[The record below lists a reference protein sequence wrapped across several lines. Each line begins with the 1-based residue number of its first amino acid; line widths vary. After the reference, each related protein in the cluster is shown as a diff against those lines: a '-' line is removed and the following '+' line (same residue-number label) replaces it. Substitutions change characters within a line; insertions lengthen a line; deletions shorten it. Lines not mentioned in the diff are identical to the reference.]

1 MKRFIPTIVLVVV
14 LIGAFW
20 YASSQSFFKK
30 EEEEPLSKP
39 LVTMKQEDIAGFKLK
54 EEGLEFQK
62 KDGKWTMVK
71 PAAMPIET
79 STVDSWLASFTALKH
94 DGEVDANPANLSAF
108 GLSSPT
114 KEFEVTLTD
123 GSVKTVQI
131 GSPLPIAGHF
141 YTKLKDAPAVYKLA
155 EQQITTLQK
164 DLMSFMN
171 KSPFK
176 LNYLDVVGVELQW
189 KGAKKSL
196 VKSDKTK
203 TFNDSAWTLDGQE
216 VKAGDI
222 EPAVDKLLFAV
233 TDQLVR
239 PASEVKLDTAE
250 FKLEIKFSKEG
261 KESAD
266 VYAGKL
272 ENGYVWIAKQGEAW
286 AYAVPDS
293 EVQVIFDAY
302 KKPQAK

>member
-1 MKRFIPTIVLVVV
+1 MKRFIPTIVLLVV

-30 EEEEPLSKP
+30 EEEEPVSKP

-54 EEGLEFQK
+54 EEGLEFEK

-71 PAAMPIET
+71 PAAMPVET
-79 STVDSWLASFTALKH
+79 STVESWLGSFTALKH
-94 DGEVDANPANLSAF
+94 DGEVEANPSDLSVF

-114 KEFEVTLTD
+114 KEFEVTLND
-123 GSVKTVQI
+123 GTVKTVQI

-141 YTKLKDAPAVYKLA
+141 YTKLKDSPAIYKLA
-155 EQQITTLQK
+155 DQQITTLQK

-189 KGAKKSL
+189 KGAKKSV
-196 VKSDKTK
+196 VKTDKTK
-203 TFNDSAWTLDGQE
+203 SFNESAWTLDGKE
-216 VKAGDI
+216 VKAGDV
-222 EPAVDKLLFAV
+222 EPAIDKLLFAV

-239 PASEVKLDTAE
+239 PASELKLDTAE
-250 FKLEIKFSKEG
+250 LKLEIKFSKEG
-261 KESAD
+261 KESSD

-272 ENGYVWIAKQGEAW
+272 DNGLVWIVKQGDSW
-286 AYAVPDS
+286 AYALAETD
-293 EVQVIFDAY
+293 VQVIFDAY
-302 KKPQAK
+302 KKTEAK

>member
-30 EEEEPLSKP
+30 EEEEPVSKP

-54 EEGLEFQK
+54 EEGLEFEK

-71 PAAMPIET
+71 PAAMPVET
-79 STVDSWLASFTALKH
+79 STVESWLGSFTALKH
-94 DGEVDANPANLSAF
+94 DGEVEANPSDLSVF
-108 GLSSPT
+108 GLNSPT
-114 KEFEVTLTD
+114 KEFEVKLND
-123 GSVKTVQI
+123 GTVKTVQI

-141 YTKLKDAPAVYKLA
+141 YTKLKDSPAIYKLA
-155 EQQITTLQK
+155 DQQITTLQK

-189 KGAKKSL
+189 KGAKKSV
-196 VKSDKTK
+196 VKTDKTK
-203 TFNDSAWTLDGQE
+203 SFNESAWTLDGQE
-216 VKAGDI
+216 VKAGDV
-222 EPAVDKLLFAV
+222 EPAIDKLLFAV

-239 PASEVKLDTAE
+239 PASELKLDTAE
-250 FKLEIKFSKEG
+250 LKLEIKFSKEG
-261 KESAD
+261 KESSD
-266 VYAGKL
+266 IYAGKL
-272 ENGYVWIAKQGEAW
+272 ENGLVWIVKQGDSW
-286 AYAVPDS
+286 AYALAETD
-293 EVQVIFDAY
+293 VQVIFDAY
-302 KKPQAK
+302 KKPEAK